1 MSDIKWTDA
10 QSLAIDS
17 RGDVLVSAA
26 AGSGKTAV
34 LVQRVMKMIESECDI
49 DELLIVTFTRAAAAQ
64 MREKIAAAIAEKL
77 AQNQND
83 ERMLRQQILLEKT
96 LICTIDSFC
105 ADVLKNNFHSLGDID
120 ISMNYS
126 NLDSAQ
132 FSVLSREV
140 IDEVLD
146 EKYEAGGENF
156 KNLMDAFTAGKSDRG
171 IYDIISTLH
180 FYTSAFVDREQWIEE
195 KISYY
200 LDSDAGNSYWGDI
213 LLEEIKENL
222 SMAVDYIQRALK
234 TIGEDVDTFTA
245 YEEFFRADCEI
256 YQNALDAV
264 NDKAWDKLFFLK
276 DIKFPTF
283 PRKTKGIDT
292 LLREKAKSYRD
303 TAKGLYQSSLSRIVE
318 NEAQFKLD
326 NSIIYPVAK
335 ELAEFYK
342 DYEKR
347 LFERKLELQ
356 SFEFS
361 DIEHLALQIL
371 TDENRLPTAVA
382 LEYKNR
388 FKGILVD
395 EYQDT
400 NGVQDLIFRTISD
413 NNLFV
418 VGDVKQSIYRFR
430 QAMPKIFIN
439 RRDELEEYKRGD
451 KSGYILL
458 KNNFRSDKSV
468 TDFVNF
474 LFGHIMSRELGD
486 VDYNEDEYLI
496 PSEKNEDKFAFP
508 AQVHILENVYGD
520 EEKINSKYYEG
531 RYIASLIKNRIESG
545 ETAFLEKDE
554 DGEAIQR
561 KLEYNDFCILVRS
574 SLHLA
579 ELEQAFRDEGVPFN
593 SFKGENLFDTN
604 EIMLVM
610 SFLRAIDNPLRD
622 IDLLAVM
629 YSEIF
634 GFSADE
640 LALIRI
646 AKPKGSIYSAVKNSA
661 ELGDKKCAEFIEK
674 IENYRTLA
682 STMEPSEFLRR
693 FYQDSSLSEILCAQ
707 AGGRVKQANLLKF
720 ANVCRLYSDA
730 GYYGLTGLVR
740 FLEKVKQ
747 NNPDISEAY
756 LPERDNTVK
765 IMTVHASK
773 GLEFPIVIYAFTN
786 NSNAHSS
793 HGIILNRDAGIGMNA
808 KEAGNS
814 VTYYTTASAA
824 VALANKNEDTS
835 EEMRVHYVALTRA
848 KSQIIIV
855 GTYDGKPD
863 KNGCLPRERKLA
875 SLINSTA
882 DKEVITPVM
891 LKNDNNFLSWIVM
904 CLSKHPECTE
914 ELSVYA
920 PETDFVTAN
929 KFAGAFL
936 LELPDYKPAEI
947 SESEEK
953 EFSAPVS
960 KEKENEILSNFAFKY
975 PYEAAGKIQS
985 KQTPSALAEQDFSL
999 DYAFSPPDFMLEES
1013 FNAAQRGTATHRFME
1028 KVRDFKKFDFNSEC
1042 NYMLKAGFL
1051 DESQLKVLDKG
1062 AIKAFFESELAKR
1075 MASAEKLVREYEIS
1089 YLEDASFF
1097 NPELGDEVKGEQVFV
1112 DGMLDAAFIENG
1124 KGIIVDYKTDRV
1136 KTAEELKEKYSKQLL
1151 LYKRALEQI
1160 WGIEIAECHI
1170 YSFAL
1175 KKDILTILN

>member
-17 RGDVLVSAA
+17 RGDILVSAA

-64 MREKIAAAIAEKL
+64 MREKISSAISKQLEI
-77 AQNQND
+77 NPHN
-83 ERMLRQQILLEKT
+83 ERMQRQQILLEKT

-105 ADVLKNNFHSLGDID
+105 ADVLKNNFHSLGDTD

-140 IDEVLD
+140 IDEVL
-146 EKYEAGGENF
+146 EQKYQNGGENF
-156 KNLMDAFTAGKSDRG
+156 KNLMDAFTVGKSDKG

-180 FYTSAFVDREQWIEE
+180 FYTSAFVDREEWINE

-200 LDSDAGNSYWGDI
+200 LENEVGTSFWGSI
-213 LLEEIKENL
+213 LLSEIKEKL
-222 SMAVDYIQRALK
+222 VMAMEYIQIAVK
-234 TIGEDVDTFTA
+234 TVQQDEDTSLA
-245 YEEFFRADCEI
+245 YKDFLLADYEI
-256 YQNALDAV
+256 HKQALDAV
-264 NDKAWDKLFFLK
+264 EKKQWDKLFSLK
-276 DIKFPTF
+276 DTKFPAY
-283 PRKTKGIDT
+283 PRKTKGVDT
-292 LLREKAKSYRD
+292 FLREKAKSYRD
-303 TAKGLYQSSLSRIVE
+303 SAKSLYVKSLSSIVE
-318 NEAQFKLD
+318 NEAQFKMD

-335 ELAEFYK
+335 ELALFYK
-342 DYEKR
+342 EYEKQ

-361 DIEHLALQIL
+361 DIEYLALKVL
-371 TDENRLPTAVA
+371 TDENKLPTPVA
-382 LEYKNR
+382 LEYKKR

-430 QAMPKIFIN
+430 QAMPQIFIE
-439 RRDELEEYKRGD
+439 RRDELEKYERGE

-474 LFGHIMSRELGD
+474 FFRNMMSRKVGD

-496 PSEKNEDKFAFP
+496 ASEENEDKFDFP
-508 AQVHILENVYGD
+508 AQVHILENVYSD
-520 EEKINSKYYEG
+520 DEKINSKYYEG
-531 RYIASLIKNRIESG
+531 RYIASLIKNRVESG
-545 ETAFLEKDE
+545 ERAFLDKDE
-554 DGEAIQR
+554 NGNSIER
-561 KLEYNDFCILVRS
+561 KLEYNDFCILIRS
-574 SLHLA
+574 STHIA
-579 ELEQAFRDEGVPFN
+579 DLEQALKDEGVPFN

-604 EIMLVM
+604 EIMLIM

-622 IDLLAVM
+622 VDLLAVM

-640 LALIRI
+640 LAHIRI
-646 AKPKGSIYSAVKNSA
+646 ATPKGSIYSAVKNSA
-661 ELGDKKCAEFIEK
+661 EQGNKKCADFIEQ

-693 FYQDSSLSEILCAQ
+693 FYQNSSLSEILCAQ

-720 ANVCRLYSDA
+720 ASVCQLYSDA

-786 NSNAHSS
+786 RNNTVSS
-793 HGIILNRDAGIGMNA
+793 QGILLNRDAGIGMNA
-808 KEAGNS
+808 KESGNS
-814 VTYYTTASAA
+814 VSYYTTAHSA
-824 VALANKNEDTS
+824 VDIANKNEDTS

-848 KSQIIIV
+848 KSQIIVV

-863 KNGCLPRERKLA
+863 KNGDLPRAKKLN
-875 SLINSTA
+875 SLVGFAA
-882 DKEVITPVM
+882 DKEAVTPVM
-891 LKNDNNFLSWIVM
+891 LKSNNNFLSWIVM
-904 CLSKHPECTE
+904 SLSKHPECAKV
-914 ELSVYA
+914 LSDFA
-920 PETDFVTAN
+920 PDTNFLTDTSENGNV
-929 KFAGAFL
+929 L
-936 LELPDYKPAEI
+936 LELPDFKVEEPEEA
-947 SESEEK
+947 EEK
-953 EFSAPVS
+953 EYSVPVNAQM
-960 KEKENEILSNFAFKY
+960 KRDILSNLKFEYK
-975 PYEAAGKIQS
+975 YEAAGKIQS
-985 KQTPSALAEQDFSL
+985 KQTPSALAEQEFND
-999 DYAFSPPDFMLEES
+999 DYDFSPPEFMLEQTMS
-1013 FNAAQRGTATHRFME
+1013 AAKRGTATHRFME
-1028 KVRDFKKFDFNSEC
+1028 KVRDFKNFDFDREC
-1042 NYMLKAGFL
+1042 EYMLGAGFL
-1051 DESQLKVLDKG
+1051 DEAQIKVLDKG
-1062 AIKAFFESELAKR
+1062 AVKAFFESELAKR
-1075 MASAEKLVREYEIS
+1075 MASAEKLEREYEIS

-1097 NPELGDEVKGEQVFV
+1097 NPELADEVKGEKVFV

-1136 KTAEELKEKYSKQLL
+1136 KTADELKQKYSKQLL

-1175 KKDILTILN
+1175 KKDILTI